1 MSERIKP
8 IDRVTDI
15 PTNLSDEEMIDFLD
29 ERGVS
34 EEFLENAPEAP
45 EDERPIPRTKPINV
59 RFDDFTL
66 SRLKQLADRRGVGYQ
81 TLLKQFVTER
91 LYEEERRMGVLSA
104 GRASGAESARESPE
118 AVEEQKT
125 ARPRDWQQWVYDF
138 VKENEELL
146 EDPDIDSITL
156 SRLTKNAST
165 PLVELSQEIRKAGA
179 REGYPA
185 ARLRR
190 MRKGYDRLLKF
201 TEEALALYKE
211 KFGEPGEGAE
221 GDATEDDYDVVKEA
235 ERVLNELR

>member
-91 LYEEERRMGVLSA
+91 LYEEERRMGCCRPG
-104 GRASGAESARESPE
+104 GRPGPNPPE
-118 AVEEQKT
+118 NHPK
-125 ARPRDWQQWVYDF
+125 
-138 VKENEELL
+138 
-146 EDPDIDSITL
+146 L
-156 SRLTKNAST
+156 SRNRRRRGHATGNNGST
-165 PLVELSQEIRKAGA
+165 TS
-179 REGYPA
+179 
-185 ARLRR
+185 
-190 MRKGYDRLLKF
+190 
-201 TEEALALYKE
+201 
-211 KFGEPGEGAE
+211 
-221 GDATEDDYDVVKEA
+221 
-235 ERVLNELR
+235 